1 MLGKLLKYEIKATA
15 MTFLV
20 MYAAILGLAIFNM
33 IFNQVKFN
41 TGMFI
46 TMGVLVISFIALGI
60 VTIIM
65 AVQRFN
71 KNLLG
76 DEGYLMFTLPVNG
89 SQIIISKLL
98 ITLMWMFCSSIVA
111 ILTFVILYNTYS
123 DGHEIAKLIS
133 KIQLNWGEI
142 NAELISEIN
151 MSIYSFMACIGG
163 GVLLGLIEF
172 ILMIY
177 AALTIAQLPAFSKHR
192 GLCAFGIYVGIDVLF
207 NNIIMT
213 GLMALVGI
221 NQLEP
226 RLLMIGGCGFMAIMS
241 IILFVCTNFILNKH
255 LNLE

>member
-20 MYAAILGLAIFNM
+20 MYVAILALAISNM

-41 TGMFI
+41 SGIVI
-46 TMGVLVISFIALGI
+46 TLGILVFSFIALGI

-76 DEGYLMFTLPVNG
+76 DEGYLMFTLPVSS

-98 ITLMWMFCSSIVA
+98 VTIIWVFASCIIA
-111 ILTFVILYNTYS
+111 FLTFIILYNTYS
-123 DGHEIAKLIS
+123 DGHELAQLITEI
-133 KIQLNWGEI
+133 KDNWNELNTQ
-142 NAELISEIN
+142 LISELH
-151 MSIYSFMACIGG
+151 MSVYSFMAWIGS
-163 GVLLGLIEF
+163 GVLLGLTEF

-177 AALTIAQLPAFSKHR
+177 TALTIAQLPPFSKHR
-192 GLCAFGIYVGIDVLF
+192 GLCAFGIYVGIDVVL
-207 NNIIMT
+207 NNVIMT
-213 GLMALVGI
+213 ALIAIVGI
-221 NQLEP
+221 NQLDP
-226 RLLMIGGCGFMAIMS
+226 KLIMIGGCGFAAVS
-241 IILFVCTNFILNKH
+241 SVILFICTNFILSKH